1 MEEMI
6 DIWQQAKT
14 AGNITDQGYQA
25 DELIP
30 MIARLEK
37 KQQKLVTFK
46 TVSVI
51 CLLLA
56 ILILLINRMDPGLF
70 TLLGMGVFLLSTLAI
85 LVVLNHLRF
94 RINEGERS
102 LSTLKLAEITEQ
114 KINAER
120 KIFTRY
126 IPIFLLL
133 ALTGINLLY
142 VDLIG
147 DLEAHIRIL
156 AHLLLS
162 GTMLAAAVLGL
173 FIRIKRFRKQFL
185 PLLDRIQEFKNE
197 AA

>member
-1 MEEMI
+1 MEEII

-14 AGNITDQGYQA
+14 AGDLTDHRYRA
-25 DELIP
+25 DDLIP

-70 TLLGMGVFLLSTLAI
+70 TLLGMGVFLLSTLSI

>member
-94 RINEGERS
+94 RINEDERS
-102 LSTLKLAEITEQ
+102 LSTMKLAEITEQ
-114 KINAER
+114 KIYAER

-126 IPIFLLL
+126 IPIFLMLT
-133 ALTGINLLY
+133 LTGINLLY

-147 DLEAHIRIL
+147 DLEPKIRIL
-156 AHLLLS
+156 AHAALS
-162 GTMLAAAVLGL
+162 GCMLVAAAVGL
-173 FIRIKRFRKQFL
+173 TVRIKRFRKQFL

-197 AA
+197 AS